1 MNLTLYRDKPGKVA
15 MRGRVE
21 IPGAVLQTLEDIPG
35 GSDEGEPV
43 PAGEYRLV
51 LHDSAKYGKVWAM
64 VNPALGVYHQP
75 GDIPKGSKGRFAC
88 LFCHSGNRAED
99 TLGCILIGLGRGE
112 NETVV
117 NSRAAVEVLKK
128 NLPWVEHS
136 LTIVDAE

>member
-1 MNLTLYRDKPGKVA
+1 MNLTLYRDKPGKVS

-64 VNPALGVYHQP
+64 VNPALGIYYQP
-75 GDIPKGSKGRFAC
+75 GDRPNGVGRFAC
-88 LFCHSGNRAED
+88 LFAHWGNRDHD
-99 TLGCILIGLGRGE
+99 TLGCILVGLGRGA
-112 NETVV
+112 NETIV
-117 NSRAAVEVLKK
+117 NSRAAVALLKER
-128 NLPWVEHS
+128 LPWVEHT
-136 LTIVDAE
+136 LTIVNG

>member
-1 MNLTLYRDKPGKVA
+1 MNLTLTRDKPGKVS

-75 GDIPKGSKGRFAC
+75 GDRPNGVGRFAC
-88 LFCHSGNRAED
+88 LFAHSGNRDAD
-99 TLGCILIGLGRGE
+99 TLGCILIGMARGE
-112 NETVV
+112 NETIAR
-117 NSRAAVEVLKK
+117 SREAVALLKDA
-128 NLPWVEHS
+128 LPWEAHT
-136 LTIVDAE
+136 LTIVNG